1 MTRGRIGKN
10 RTANSSSGRAKG
22 ASWTLVGKSR
32 KSSRTALIF
41 EETIAC
47 IVILGGIEG
56 LVGATPLSDQLH
68 EIQVILLI
76 IGMVTFFAS
85 MFIDAIIFREDEEKR
100 QTDEI

>member
-32 KSSRTALIF
+32 KSSRIALIA
-41 EETIAC
+41 EESFAG
-47 IVILGGIEG
+47 IVILGGIER
-56 LVGATPLSDQLH
+56 LLGANSLSDQLH
-68 EIQVILLI
+68 EIQVILFILFI
-76 IGMVTFFAS
+76 MSFFAS

-100 QTDEI
+100 QTDKI